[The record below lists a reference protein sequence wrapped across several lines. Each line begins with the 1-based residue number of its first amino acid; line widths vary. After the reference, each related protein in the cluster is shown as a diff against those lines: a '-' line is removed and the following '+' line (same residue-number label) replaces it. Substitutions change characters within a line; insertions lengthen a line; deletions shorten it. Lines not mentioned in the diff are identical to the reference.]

1 MELGLKIEV
10 TDMKIAIHKANI
22 SPDMQLCDPVWKF
35 TIFAGISETLYFLLL
50 VMKIAELGLL
60 LSI

>member
-35 TIFAGISETLYFLLL
+35 TIFAGFSETLYFLLL
-50 VMKIAELGLL
+50 LFF
-60 LSI
+60 S